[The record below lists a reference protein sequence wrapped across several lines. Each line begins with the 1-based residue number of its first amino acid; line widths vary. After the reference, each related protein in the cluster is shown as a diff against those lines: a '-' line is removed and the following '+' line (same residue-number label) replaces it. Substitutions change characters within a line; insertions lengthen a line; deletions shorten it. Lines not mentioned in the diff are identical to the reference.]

1 MHKKFALLLF
11 LRLPENLHSAT
22 LVLHAKAPGCWRSVN
37 RPAEVGR
44 PRKASA
50 RHGHPIKATA
60 FHAETAPREPGTSFG
75 SDRARRGRR
84 DLFRQVRVG
93 SKGHPSDTSRT
104 PTRKATAGHQC
115 PWPSSEARPS
125 PCAGVAAR
133 PEDVI
138 PSGVFERSDASGA
151 FGIPPGSS
159 EPWRNSTGSVGT
171 SGLPCGPSGPS
182 GGLEGTWEI
191 FGFPRTRPVAFVP
204 DLRVQTGLST
214 ERLRPFRR

>member
-1 MHKKFALLLF
+1 ML
-11 LRLPENLHSAT
+11 
-22 LVLHAKAPGCWRSVN
+22 AKREPPSRGGKAAKGFGPTRTSDQSDSVSC
-37 RPAEVGR
+37 GD
-44 PRKASA
+44 
-50 RHGHPIKATA
+50 G
-60 FHAETAPREPGTSFG
+60 PREPGISFG

-93 SKGHPSDTSRT
+93 SKGHPSDSSRT

-214 ERLRPFRR
+214 ERLRPFRRRSLPSRRGPSAAGVRGRPAEPTGQGLRF